1 MKKNTLFMCL
11 VVMLMCAAVSCAN
24 HDAQIPDLPD
34 TDVPTEPTAPAEFV
48 EVDDGLRVEDVV
60 ACFDPEIYYAQVYDE
75 QMIDSIK
82 AKIELE
88 GDIVSVVHIT
98 NQNTAV
104 PTLEWTYVY
113 ELSDARDAEWLESNR
128 REYVSKTDGG
138 VCVRRGNVVV
148 FGNSPVIAA
157 LNGSS
162 AE

>member
-1 MKKNTLFMCL
+1 MKRNTLFMCL
-11 VVMLMCAAVSCAN
+11 VVMLMCVAVSCGN
-24 HDAQIPDLPD
+24 QDAQIPDLPD

-48 EVDDGLRVEDVV
+48 EVDDELRVDDVV
-60 ACFDPEIYYAQVYDE
+60 ECFDPEIYYAQVYDE

-104 PTLEWTYVY
+104 PTLEWTYIY

-128 REYVSKTDGG
+128 REYVSKIDGG

-148 FGNSPVIAA
+148 FGNSPVIAT